1 MRPTAAEYASIMVV
15 ALSLVSPAALD
26 AQQDTTRISV
36 RGVVGDAS
44 AGTPLKGAVASVP
57 ELRIRTLTDD
67 QGRFVLKDVPGGNYL
82 WRFQMLGY
90 ADWEEEMEVRDGEF
104 LRVGLL
110 PRPIVLE
117 NITVTVDR
125 LERRRRTVGHS
136 VVVVSPDEISR
147 AAAGS
152 AYDLV
157 RSRSP
162 VPFRECPPQRIA
174 SPLAPLGNQSGRM
187 GGARDPWADLF
198 SSECV
203 YTRGRTIRPA
213 LFIDEELTPS
223 PLEMLSAY
231 TADEIHTVEYYS
243 NGTHIRVYTRYFVGS
258 GRRLLPIN
266 AAFGRF

>member
-1 MRPTAAEYASIMVV
+1 MRPTAPVYASIMVV
-15 ALSLVSPAALD
+15 ALSLVSPTALG

-44 AGTPLKGAVASVP
+44 AGTPLQGAVASVP

-67 QGRFVLKDVPGGNYL
+67 QGRFLLEDVPGGNYV

-90 ADWEEEMEVRDGEF
+90 ADWEEEIEVQNGEF

-125 LERRRRTVGHS
+125 LERRRKTVAHS
-136 VVVVSPDEISR
+136 VVVVSREEISR

-162 VPFRECPPQRIA
+162 VPFRECPPPRIA
-174 SPLAPLGNQSGRM
+174 SPLEPLGNESGRM
-187 GGARDPWADLF
+187 GARDAWADLF

-203 YTRGRTIRPA
+203 YSRGRTIRPA
-213 LFIDEELTPS
+213 LFIDEEMTPS

-231 TADEIHTVEYYS
+231 SADEIHTVEYYS
-243 NGTHIRVYTRYFVGS
+243 YGTHIRVYTRYFVAS

-266 AAFGRF
+266 FSFRRF